1 MLDIKFIRD
10 NPDAVRENIKKK
22 YQEEKL
28 PLVDEV
34 LALDSE
40 NRAAITEASELRA
53 KRNTLSKQVGML
65 MGQAKKDP
73 SKLQEAEAAKEQ
85 VKSNAA
91 RLAELEQKETEL
103 EARIHRIMM
112 VIPNMIDASVPIG
125 PDDSCNVEVERFGE
139 PAVPDFEIP
148 YHTEIME
155 RFSGIDMDAAGRVSG
170 NGFYY
175 LLGDIARLHEAVLA
189 YARDFMIDK
198 GFTFC
203 IPPYMIRGNVVEGV
217 MSQTDMDAMMY
228 KIEGE
233 DLYLIGTSE
242 HSMIGRFIDQ
252 ILPESSLPQTLT
264 SYSPCFRKEKGAHG
278 VEERGVYRIH
288 QFEKQEMIVVC
299 RPEESMDWYDKMWR
313 YSVELFRSMDIP
325 VRQLECC
332 SGDLADLKV
341 KSCDIEAWS
350 PRQKKYFEVCSCSNM
365 GDAQAR
371 RLRIR
376 VKGEDG
382 RNYLPHTL
390 NNTVVAPPR
399 MLIAFLENNLQADGS
414 VKVPAPLRPYMGGA
428 EALQPTHS

>member
-1 MLDIKFIRD
+1 MLDIKFVRD

-22 YQEEKL
+22 FQDAKL

-34 LALDSE
+34 LELDAK
-40 NRAAITEASELRA
+40 NRAAITEASDLRA
-53 KRNTLSKQVGML
+53 SRNTLSKQIGML

-73 SKLQEAEAAKEQ
+73 SKLEEAEKIKVQ
-85 VKSNAA
+85 VKANAD
-91 RLAELEQKETEL
+91 RLAELEAL
-103 EARIHRIMM
+103 EEKYAARIHEIMLN
-112 VIPNMIDASVPIG
+112 IPNIIDPSVPIG
-125 PDDSCNVEVERFGE
+125 PDDSYNVEVQRFGE
-139 PAVPDFEIP
+139 PVVPDFDIP

-155 RFSGIDMDAAGRVSG
+155 RFNGVDMDAAGRVSG

-175 LLGDIARLHEAVLA
+175 LMGNIARLHSAVLA
-189 YARDFMIDK
+189 YARDFMINK
-198 GFTFC
+198 GFIYC
-203 IPPYMIRGNVVEGV
+203 IPPFMIHGNVVEGV

-242 HSMIGRFIDQ
+242 HSMIGKFIDQ
-252 ILPESSLPQTLT
+252 IIPEDKLPQTLT

-278 VEERGVYRIH
+278 IEERGVYRIH

-299 RPEESMDWYDKMWR
+299 KPEDSMDWYEKMWR
-313 YSVELFRSMDIP
+313 YSVELFRSMEIP

-350 PRQKKYFEVCSCSNM
+350 PRQKKYFEVCSCSNL

-371 RLRIR
+371 RLKMR
-376 VKGEDG
+376 VKGADG
-382 RNYLPHTL
+382 KMYLPHTL

-399 MLIAFLENNLQADGS
+399 MLIAFLENHLQDDGS
-414 VKVPAPLRPYMGGA
+414 VTIPEVLWPYMGGIKVLVP
-428 EALQPTHS
+428 EK